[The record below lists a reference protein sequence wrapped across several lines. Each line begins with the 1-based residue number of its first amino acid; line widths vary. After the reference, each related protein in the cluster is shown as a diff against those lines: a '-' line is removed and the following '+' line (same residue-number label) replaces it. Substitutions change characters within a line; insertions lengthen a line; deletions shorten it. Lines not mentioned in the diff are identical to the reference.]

1 MIQHELTASQK
12 EKYNRL
18 LEHFTLNKNKILIEG
33 GTSLGWG
40 TATAIQA
47 GFEKIYTIELLKN
60 LFEDAQNM
68 FSNQIKSGQ
77 VVTINGDTQ
86 TVLGQILEEVNQ
98 TATFWLDAHFGKKYK
113 GEKPR
118 CPLLAELDVIKQH
131 SIKTHTLLID
141 DMRLFGKAA
150 HDFITIE
157 QVKQKILEINPN
169 YKISFLDSNVKNDI
183 LLAKI

>member
-1 MIQHELTASQK
+1 MIKHELTVNQK
-12 EKYNRL
+12 EKYDRL
-18 LEHFTLNKNKILIEG
+18 LEHFVSNKNTIFVEG

-60 LFEDAQNM
+60 LFEDAQKM
-68 FSNQIKSGQ
+68 FSKEIKSGK

-98 TATFWLDAHFGKKYK
+98 PATFWLDAHFGKKYK

-118 CPLLAELDVIKQH
+118 CPLLAELDVI
-131 SIKTHTLLID
+131 
-141 DMRLFGKAA
+141 
-150 HDFITIE
+150 
-157 QVKQKILEINPN
+157 
-169 YKISFLDSNVKNDI
+169 
-183 LLAKI
+183 

>member
-1 MIQHELTASQK
+1 MIKHELTVNQK
-12 EKYNRL
+12 EKYDRL
-18 LEHFTLNKNKILIEG
+18 LEHFVSNKNTIFVEG

-60 LFEDAQNM
+60 LFEDTQKM
-68 FSNQIKSGQ
+68 FSKEIKSGK

-98 TATFWLDAHFGKKYK
+98 PATFWLDAHFGKKYK

-131 SIKTHTLLID
+131 TVKTHTLLID

-150 HDFITIE
+150 HDFITID
-157 QVKQKILEINPN
+157 QDF
-169 YKISFLDSNVKNDI
+169 YKHLSFY
-183 LLAKI
+183 